1 MKESFFPFQQRSS
14 SSLILASLCKCHS
27 KFFMHVDA
35 ACSAAPHRLFAVV
48 QMPPLLLIFTLLE
61 MVYIYI
67 TIFTPSDLY
76 DSTKT
81 K

>member
-1 MKESFFPFQQRSS
+1 
-14 SSLILASLCKCHS
+14 
-27 KFFMHVDA
+27 MHVDA
-35 ACSAAPHRLFAVV
+35 ACSAAPLFAVV
-48 QMPPLLLIFTLLE
+48 QMPSLLLIFTLLE